1 MQVVIK
7 ASKSHHLLERISSYP
22 RVPISTE
29 EIPAV
34 QADLPVKTH
43 VHGMRIITET
53 INQEKLDLRF
63 TMLYILKLWSPGK

>member
-34 QADLPVKTH
+34 QADLPVKTR
-43 VHGMRIITET
+43 VHGVRIITET
-53 INQEKLDLRF
+53 IHQEKLDLRF
-63 TMLYILKLWSPGK
+63 TLLYTLKLWYPGK

>member
-22 RVPISTE
+22 RAPISTE

-34 QADLPVKTH
+34 QADLPVKPN
-43 VHGMRIITET
+43 VQEMVNVTET
-53 INQEKLDLRF
+53 INKEKLDLRF
-63 TMLYILKLWSPGK
+63 ALLCTLKLWSPAM

>member
-1 MQVVIK
+1 MK

-43 VHGMRIITET
+43 VHGIRIITET
-53 INQEKLDLRF
+53 ISHEKLDLRF
-63 TMLYILKLWSPGK
+63 TMLYILKLLSPGK